1 MLTGGFDGPARRRA
15 VLALDDAIE
24 SLGRAGYDQV
34 EREDSLSARVRSASG
49 PPLRLTVVR
58 EGRIFGGNYGLEIST
73 DEPVLPSTRG
83 LSARGKGVVK
93 MKGVRFRAKRGDAA
107 GERLAQRLG
116 ADAALVEALARVD
129 FERIRI
135 EGDGRPVIRHLG
147 GSVVW
152 VLFPPLVR
160 RIPFVPEQARATVAA
175 LDAFAAAGATA
186 S

>member
-1 MLTGGFDGPARRRA
+1 LTGGFDGPARRRA
-15 VLALDDAIE
+15 AIALDDAIE

-34 EREDSLSARVRSASG
+34 EREGSLSARVRSASAL
-49 PPLRLTVVR
+49 PLRLTVTR
-58 EGRIFGGNYGLEIST
+58 EGRIFGGNYALELST
-73 DEPVLPSTRG
+73 DKPVLPPTRG

-116 ADAALVEALARVD
+116 ADAALAETLAAVHFEEIRVEP
-129 FERIRI
+129 
-135 EGDGRPVIRHLG
+135 DGRPVIRHLG

-160 RIPFVPEQARATVAA
+160 RIPFVPEQARATLDA
-175 LDAFAAAGATA
+175 LDAFAAAGGAA